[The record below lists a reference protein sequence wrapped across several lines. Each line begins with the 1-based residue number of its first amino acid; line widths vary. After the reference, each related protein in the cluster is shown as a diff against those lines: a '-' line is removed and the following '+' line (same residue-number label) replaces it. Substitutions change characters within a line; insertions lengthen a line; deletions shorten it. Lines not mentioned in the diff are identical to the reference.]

1 MLTLFD
7 ISNQYDIKS
16 KHRYYGITSEREVF
30 FADTAIANV
39 LLLEVSWKFSKVVR
53 NKYIEILFY
62 PIRKIKP
69 LRI

>member
-1 MLTLFD
+1 MTL
-7 ISNQYDIKS
+7 NQ

-39 LLLEVSWKFSKVVR
+39 LLLLEVSWKFSKVVVR